1 MGSIKAQSMIGI
13 MYLLG
18 KGIQQDY
25 QQARNGWK
33 RRQQVMFWRRPILV
47 ITMVQVSMVKKT
59 RAKRVNIMKW
69 QLHKT
74 ARIPCITLPLF
85 TSMAMA

>member
-1 MGSIKAQSMIGI
+1 
-13 MYLLG
+13 
-18 KGIQQDY
+18 
-25 QQARNGWK
+25 
-33 RRQQVMFWRRPILV
+33 MFWHKPILV